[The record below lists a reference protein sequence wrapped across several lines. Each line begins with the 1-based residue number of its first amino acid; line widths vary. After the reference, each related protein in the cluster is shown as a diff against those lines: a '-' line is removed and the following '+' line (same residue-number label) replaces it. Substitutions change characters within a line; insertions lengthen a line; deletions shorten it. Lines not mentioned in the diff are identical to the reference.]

1 MTSISSGVGNE
12 NNPIYINS
20 SGHIVPGKVPL
31 YDMAFPPTGDLN
43 TPIYIDDNGVFQ
55 PAEIID
61 RDKALITGKR
71 FELLQTVLFSDQKT
85 YLSDDYVYSS
95 DPNDAH
101 YNDPTADFRVAH
113 PSKYSDGTDGA
124 SAKCYF
130 RGMDNPVNFKIEEDG
145 WYLIHAEGSNTNPM
159 AVGIKVNGSW
169 THKHPFFKKKSDG
182 KDLYLPNLIYI
193 DSATRSTIN
202 PIFHFEAG
210 IEIGV
215 YSCIKS
221 KPDIAA
227 YNTDT
232 WYIGSGST
240 STKFKGKAL
249 KTLSL
254 PASFTVDG
262 VTYNFPTNVDRG
274 SENDPYF
281 MSQFETWLKSN
292 PTNYKN

>member
-1 MTSISSGVGNE
+1 MTSIGNSVGSAT
-12 NNPIYINS
+12 NPIYIND
-20 SGHIVPGKVPL
+20 SGHIVPGNTPL
-31 YDMAFPPTGDLN
+31 YEVNFPPTGDLN
-43 TPIYIDDNGVFQ
+43 TPIYIDDEGVFQ

-71 FELLQTVLFSDQKT
+71 FELLQTVLFSDQKA

-95 DPNDAH
+95 DPNSAH
-101 YNDPTADFRVAH
+101 YNDPTAEFRIAH
-113 PSKYSDGTDGA
+113 PSKYDDGTD
-124 SAKCYF
+124 SSSSKCYF
-130 RGMDNPVNFKIEEDG
+130 KGMDNPVNFKIEEDG
-145 WYLIHAEGSNTNPM
+145 WYLIHAEGGSNPM

-169 THKHPFFKKKSDG
+169 THKHPFFKRKDNG
-182 KDLYLPNLIYI
+182 GDLYLPNLIYI
-193 DSATRSTIN
+193 DSAVRHTIN

-221 KPDIAA
+221 KDNIAA

-232 WYIGSGST
+232 WYIGSS
-240 STKFKGKAL
+240 SAKFNNKTL

-254 PASFTVDG
+254 PVSIKTDD
-262 VTYNFPTNVDRG
+262 VTYDFPTNVNRG
-274 SENDPYF
+274 SENDPYL